1 MEKEESFVFTMK
13 KKDRE
18 PDWFLR
24 EIGGQVQMKQEGFSM
39 SLVVNGVN
47 LNKGDT
53 VILNDGILSI
63 EQKESG
69 RL

>member
-1 MEKEESFVFTMK
+1 MK